1 MSFARIVGTGGFL
14 PSNVISNTD
23 LVSQLASRGIETS
36 DDWIYSRSGIQSR
49 RFADRQSQTSD
60 LAAAAA
66 SRALSAAEI
75 EADAIDLIVVAT
87 TTPDAIFPGTAC
99 LVQRKL
105 GIRNGCAAFDIQAV
119 CGGFIYALTVADAL
133 IRGTSVKTAL
143 VIGAETFSRLL
154 DFEDRSTCV
163 LFGDGAGAVILSS
176 SAEPGILGAALH
188 ADGHHSEILK
198 VSGRIADGGV
208 LGDPFVR
215 MDGPAVFKL
224 AVGVLQDVSQEVAA
238 QCGLAM
244 SDFTWVVPHQA
255 NIRIMEATARKLGI
269 PIDRLVSTV
278 REHGNTS
285 AASIPLALDQA
296 YRDGRI
302 CRGDKVLMHAVGAGV
317 TWGALAMQA

>member
-1 MSFARIVGTGGFL
+1 MSFARIVGTGSFL
-14 PSNVISNTD
+14 PPNIISNAD

-49 RFADRQSQTSD
+49 RFADHQSQTSD
-60 LAAAAA
+60 LAVAAA
-66 SRALSAAEI
+66 SRAMSAAAI

-87 TTPDAIFPGTAC
+87 TTPDAIFPSTAC

-154 DFEDRSTCV
+154 DFEDRNTCV
-163 LFGDGAGAVILSS
+163 LFGDGAGAVILRSS
-176 SAEPGILGAALH
+176 EEPGILGAALH

-198 VSGRIADGGV
+198 VSGSIAGGAV
-208 LGDPFVR
+208 LGDPFLR

-224 AVGVLQDVSQEVAA
+224 AVGALQAVSEEVAA

-269 PIDRLVSTV
+269 PVDRLVSTV
-278 REHGNTS
+278 HEHGNTS

-302 CRGDKVLMHAVGAGV
+302 CRGDRVLMHAVGAGV
-317 TWGALAMQA
+317 TWGALAMLA

>member
-163 LFGDGAGAVILSS
+163 LFGDGAGAVR
-176 SAEPGILGAALH
+176 PAAR
-188 ADGHHSEILK
+188 S
-198 VSGRIADGGV
+198 VSM
-208 LGDPFVR
+208 L
-215 MDGPAVFKL
+215 
-224 AVGVLQDVSQEVAA
+224 
-238 QCGLAM
+238 
-244 SDFTWVVPHQA
+244 
-255 NIRIMEATARKLGI
+255 
-269 PIDRLVSTV
+269 
-278 REHGNTS
+278 
-285 AASIPLALDQA
+285 
-296 YRDGRI
+296 
-302 CRGDKVLMHAVGAGV
+302 
-317 TWGALAMQA
+317 

>member
-1 MSFARIVGTGGFL
+1 MSFARIVGTGSFL
-14 PSNVISNTD
+14 PSNIISNAD
-23 LVSQLASRGIETS
+23 LVLQLASKGIETS

-66 SRALSAAEI
+66 SRALSGAQI

-87 TTPDAIFPGTAC
+87 TTPDAVFPGTAC

-133 IRGTSVKTAL
+133 IRGTSVRTAL

-176 SAEPGILGAALH
+176 SEEPGILGAALH

-224 AVGVLQDVSQEVAA
+224 AVSALQAVSEEVAA
-238 QCGLAM
+238 QCGLEM

-269 PIDRLVSTV
+269 PVDRLVATV

>member
-1 MSFARIVGTGGFL
+1 MSFARIVGTGSFL
-14 PSNVISNTD
+14 PPNIISNAD

-49 RFADRQSQTSD
+49 RFADHQSQTSD
-60 LAAAAA
+60 LAVAAA
-66 SRALSAAEI
+66 SRALSAAAI

-87 TTPDAIFPGTAC
+87 TTPDAIFPSAAC
-99 LVQRKL
+99 LVQQKL

-133 IRGTSVKTAL
+133 IRATSVRTAL

-163 LFGDGAGAVILSS
+163 LFGDGAGAVILRSS
-176 SAEPGILGAALH
+176 EEPGILGTALH
-188 ADGHHSEILK
+188 ADGRHSDILK
-198 VSGRIADGGV
+198 VPARISEGDV

-224 AVGVLQDVSQEVAA
+224 AVSALQTVSEEVAA
-238 QCGLAM
+238 QCGLEM
-244 SDFTWVVPHQA
+244 SDFKWVVPHQA

-269 PIDRLVSTV
+269 PVDRLVATV
-278 REHGNTS
+278 HEHGNTS

-302 CRGDKVLMHAVGAGV
+302 CRGDRVLMHAVGAGV

>member
-238 QCGLAM
+238 RRGLAM
-244 SDFTWVVPHQA
+244 PDFPWVVPHQA

>member
-1 MSFARIVGTGGFL
+1 MSFARIVGTGSFL
-14 PSNVISNTD
+14 PPNIISNAD

-49 RFADRQSQTSD
+49 RFADHQSQTSD
-60 LAAAAA
+60 LAVAAA
-66 SRALSAAEI
+66 SRALSAAAI

-87 TTPDAIFPGTAC
+87 TTPDAIFPSAAC
-99 LVQRKL
+99 LVQQKL

-133 IRGTSVKTAL
+133 IRATSVRTAL

-163 LFGDGAGAVILSS
+163 LFGDGAGAVILRSS
-176 SAEPGILGAALH
+176 EEPGILGTALH
-188 ADGHHSEILK
+188 ADGRHLDILK
-198 VSGRIADGGV
+198 VPARISEGDV

-224 AVGVLQDVSQEVAA
+224 AVSALQTVSEEVAA
-238 QCGLAM
+238 QCGLEM
-244 SDFTWVVPHQA
+244 SDFKWVVPHQA

-269 PIDRLVSTV
+269 PVDRLVATV
-278 REHGNTS
+278 HEHGNTS

-302 CRGDKVLMHAVGAGV
+302 CRGDRVLMHAVGAGV

>member
-1 MSFARIVGTGGFL
+1 MSFTRIVGTGSFL
-14 PSNVISNTD
+14 PSNVVSNVD
-23 LVSQLASRGIETS
+23 LVSLLASRDIETS
-36 DDWIYSRSGIQSR
+36 DEWIYSRSGIQSR
-49 RFADRQSQTSD
+49 HFADDQSQTSD

-66 SRALSAAEI
+66 SRSLAA
-75 EADAIDLIVVAT
+75 AGLNTDAIDLIIVAT
-87 TTPDAIFPGTAC
+87 TTPDAVFPGTAC

-119 CGGFIYALTVADAL
+119 CGGFIYALTVADAM

-154 DFEDRSTCV
+154 DFRDRSTCV
-163 LFGDGAGAVILSS
+163 LFGDGAGAVILRSS
-176 SAEPGILGAALH
+176 DEPGILGAALH

-198 VSGRIADGGV
+198 VPGRISGGGV

-224 AVGVLQDVSQEVAA
+224 AISALHEVSEEVATK
-238 QCGLAM
+238 CSLSM
-244 SDFTWVVPHQA
+244 SDFDWLVPHQA

-269 PIDRLVSTV
+269 SVDCLVSTV

>member
-1 MSFARIVGTGGFL
+1 MSFTRIVGTGSFL
-14 PSNVISNTD
+14 PSNVVSNAD
-23 LVSQLASRGIETS
+23 LVSLLASRDIETS
-36 DDWIYSRSGIQSR
+36 DEWIYSRSGIQSR
-49 RFADRQSQTSD
+49 HFADEQSQTSD

-66 SRALSAAEI
+66 SRSLAA
-75 EADAIDLIVVAT
+75 AGLNTDAIDLIIVAT
-87 TTPDAIFPGTAC
+87 TTPDAVFPGTAC

-119 CGGFIYALTVADAL
+119 CGGFIYALTVADAM

-154 DFEDRSTCV
+154 DFSDRGTCV
-163 LFGDGAGAVILSS
+163 LFGDGAGAVILRSS
-176 SAEPGILGAALH
+176 DEPGILGAALH

-198 VSGRIADGGV
+198 VPGRISGGGV

-224 AVGVLQDVSQEVAA
+224 AISGLHEVSEEVATK
-238 QCGLAM
+238 CSLSM
-244 SDFTWVVPHQA
+244 SDFDWLVPHQA

-269 PIDRLVSTV
+269 SANCLVSV

>member
-1 MSFARIVGTGGFL
+1 MLFARIVGTGSFL
-14 PSNVISNTD
+14 PSNVISNAD
-23 LVSQLASRGIETS
+23 LVSPLASRGIETS

-49 RFADRQSQTSD
+49 RFVDRQSQTSD
-60 LAAAAA
+60 LAVAAA
-66 SRALSAAEI
+66 SQALSAAAI

-87 TTPDAIFPGTAC
+87 TTPDAIFPSTAC
-99 LVQRKL
+99 IVQRKL
-105 GIRNGCAAFDIQAV
+105 GIRNGGAAFDIQAV

-133 IRGTSVKTAL
+133 IRATSVKTAL

-163 LFGDGAGAVILSS
+163 LFGDGAGAVVLRSS
-176 SAEPGILGAALH
+176 GELGILGAALH

-198 VSGRIADGGV
+198 VSGSIAGGSV

-224 AVGVLQDVSQEVAA
+224 AVGALQAVSEEVAA
-238 QCGLAM
+238 QRGLAM
-244 SDFTWVVPHQA
+244 SDFAWVVPHQA
-255 NIRIMEATARKLGI
+255 NIRIMEATARKLGV
-269 PIDRLVSTV
+269 PVDRLIATV

-302 CRGDKVLMHAVGAGV
+302 RRGDKVLMHAVGAGV

>member
-1 MSFARIVGTGGFL
+1 
-14 PSNVISNTD
+14 
-23 LVSQLASRGIETS
+23 
-36 DDWIYSRSGIQSR
+36 
-49 RFADRQSQTSD
+49 
-60 LAAAAA
+60 
-66 SRALSAAEI
+66 
-75 EADAIDLIVVAT
+75 
-87 TTPDAIFPGTAC
+87 
-99 LVQRKL
+99 
-105 GIRNGCAAFDIQAV
+105 V
-119 CGGFIYALTVADAL
+119 CGGFIFALTVADAL
-133 IRGTSVKTAL
+133 IRATSVKTAL

-154 DFEDRSTCV
+154 DFTDRSTCV
-163 LFGDGAGAVILSS
+163 LFGDGADAVILNSS
-176 SAEPGILGAALH
+176 EEPGILAAALH

-255 NIRIMEATARKLGI
+255 NIRIMEATARKLAI
-269 PIDRLVSTV
+269 PVDRLVSTV

>member
-1 MSFARIVGTGGFL
+1 MSFARIVGTGSFL
-14 PSNVISNTD
+14 PPNIISNAD
-23 LVSQLASRGIETS
+23 LVSRLASRGIETS

-49 RFADRQSQTSD
+49 RFADHQSQTSD
-60 LAAAAA
+60 LAVAAA
-66 SRALSAAEI
+66 SRALSAAAT

-87 TTPDAIFPGTAC
+87 TTPDAVFPGTAC

-133 IRGTSVKTAL
+133 IRATSVRTAL

-163 LFGDGAGAVILSS
+163 LFGDGAGAVILRSS
-176 SAEPGILGAALH
+176 EEPGILGTALH
-188 ADGHHSEILK
+188 ADGDHSEILK
-198 VSGRIADGGV
+198 VAGRIAEGGI

-224 AVGVLQDVSQEVAA
+224 AVSALQAVSEEVAA
-238 QCGLAM
+238 QCGLKM

-269 PIDRLVSTV
+269 PADRLVATV
-278 REHGNTS
+278 HEHGNTS

>member
-1 MSFARIVGTGGFL
+1 MPFARIVGTGSFL
-14 PSNVISNTD
+14 PSNVVSNAD
-23 LVSQLASRGIETS
+23 LVSLLASQGVETS

-49 RFADRQSQTSD
+49 RFAYRQSQTSD
-60 LAAAAA
+60 LAATAA
-66 SRALSAAEI
+66 SHALQAAELD
-75 EADAIDLIVVAT
+75 ADAVDLIIVAT
-87 TTPDAIFPGTAC
+87 TTPDAVFPATAC

-105 GIRNGCAAFDIQAV
+105 GIRNRCAAFDIQAV

-133 IRGTSVKTAL
+133 IRSTSVRTAL
-143 VIGAETFSRLL
+143 VIGAEIFSRLL
-154 DFEDRSTCV
+154 DFKDRSTSV
-163 LFGDGAGAVILSS
+163 LFGDGAGAVVLRS
-176 SAEPGILGAALH
+176 SAEPGILGAVLH
-188 ADGHHSEILK
+188 ADGCHSDILE
-198 VSGRIADGGV
+198 VPACISEGAI
-208 LGDPFVR
+208 LGDAFVR

-224 AVGVLQDVSQEVAA
+224 AISALQDVSEEVAA
-238 QCGLAM
+238 QCGLTM

-269 PIDRLVSTV
+269 PLERLVATV

>member
-1 MSFARIVGTGGFL
+1 MSFARIVGTGSFL
-14 PSNVISNTD
+14 PSNIISNAD
-23 LVSQLASRGIETS
+23 LVSQLASKGIETS

-66 SRALSAAEI
+66 SRALSGAQI

-87 TTPDAIFPGTAC
+87 TTPDAVFPGTAC

-133 IRGTSVKTAL
+133 IRGTSVRTAL

-176 SAEPGILGAALH
+176 SEEPGILGAALH

-224 AVGVLQDVSQEVAA
+224 AVSALQAVSEEVAA
-238 QCGLAM
+238 QCGLEM

-269 PIDRLVSTV
+269 PVDRLVATV

>member
-1 MSFARIVGTGGFL
+1 MSFTRIVGTGSFL
-14 PSNVISNTD
+14 PSNVVSNAD
-23 LVSQLASRGIETS
+23 LVSLLASRDIETS
-36 DDWIYSRSGIQSR
+36 DEWIYSRSGIQSR
-49 RFADRQSQTSD
+49 HFADEQSQTSD

-66 SRALSAAEI
+66 SRSLAA
-75 EADAIDLIVVAT
+75 AGLNTDAIDLIIVAT
-87 TTPDAIFPGTAC
+87 TTPDAVFPGTAC

-119 CGGFIYALTVADAL
+119 CGGFIYALTVADAM

-154 DFEDRSTCV
+154 DFSDRSTCV
-163 LFGDGAGAVILSS
+163 LFGDGAGAVILRSS
-176 SAEPGILGAALH
+176 DEPGILGAALH

-198 VSGRIADGGV
+198 VPGRISGGGV

-224 AVGVLQDVSQEVAA
+224 AISALREVSEEVATK
-238 QCGLAM
+238 CSLSM
-244 SDFTWVVPHQA
+244 SDFDWLVPHQA

-269 PIDRLVSTV
+269 SANCLISTV

>member
-1 MSFARIVGTGGFL
+1 MSFARIVGTGSFL
-14 PSNVISNTD
+14 PSNVISNAD
-23 LVSQLASRGIETS
+23 LMSQLASKGIETS
-36 DDWIYSRSGIQSR
+36 EDWIYSRSGIQSR

-60 LAAAAA
+60 LAATAA
-66 SRALSAAEI
+66 SRALSAAQI
-75 EADAIDLIVVAT
+75 EVDAVDLIVVTT
-87 TTPDAIFPGTAC
+87 TTPDAIFRSTAC

-154 DFEDRSTCV
+154 DFQDRNTSV
-163 LFGDGAGAVILSS
+163 LFGDGAGAVILRSS
-176 SAEPGILGAALH
+176 EEPGILGAALH
-188 ADGHHSEILK
+188 ADGHHPEILR

-224 AVGVLQDVSQEVAA
+224 AVGALQDVSQEVAA

-255 NIRIMEATARKLGI
+255 NIFIMVATARKLGI
-269 PIDRLVSTV
+269 PVDRLISTV
-278 REHGNTS
+278 REYGNTY

>member
-1 MSFARIVGTGGFL
+1 MSFARIVGTGSFL
-14 PSNVISNTD
+14 PPNIISNAD

-49 RFADRQSQTSD
+49 RFADHQSQTSD
-60 LAAAAA
+60 LAVAAA
-66 SRALSAAEI
+66 SRALSAAAI

-87 TTPDAIFPGTAC
+87 TTPDAIFPSAAC
-99 LVQRKL
+99 LVQQKL

-133 IRGTSVKTAL
+133 IRATSVRTAL

-163 LFGDGAGAVILSS
+163 LFGDGAGAVILRSS
-176 SAEPGILGAALH
+176 EEPGILGTALH
-188 ADGHHSEILK
+188 ADGRHSDILK
-198 VSGRIADGGV
+198 VPARISEGDV

-224 AVGVLQDVSQEVAA
+224 AVSALQTVSEEVAA
-238 QCGLAM
+238 QCGLEM
-244 SDFTWVVPHQA
+244 SDFKWVVPHQA

-269 PIDRLVSTV
+269 PVDRLVATV
-278 REHGNTS
+278 HEHGNTS

-296 YRDGRI
+296 YWDGRI
-302 CRGDKVLMHAVGAGV
+302 CRGDRVLMHAVGAGV